1 MKRGQTLDYRAK
13 DIEGDLD
20 WIRNKGDAPDSFS
33 EISNAFRD
41 ETKTLEQFHQQR

>member
-20 WIRNKGDAPDSFS
+20 WIRNKGDAPDSFG
-33 EISNAFRD
+33 EISNTFRATID
-41 ETKTLEQFHQQR
+41 LGTRIQQ